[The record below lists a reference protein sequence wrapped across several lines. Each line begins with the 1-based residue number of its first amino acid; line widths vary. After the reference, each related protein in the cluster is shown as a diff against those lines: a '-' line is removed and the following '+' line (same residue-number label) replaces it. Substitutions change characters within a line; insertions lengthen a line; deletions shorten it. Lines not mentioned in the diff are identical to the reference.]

1 MAILRYILKRLLFV
15 IPQLLGIL
23 FVSFFLIKLI
33 PGDPAV
39 LMLGPNATADA
50 VAKLRAEM
58 GLDLPV
64 IQQFGIYLKNVAQG
78 DLGMSWQ
85 TAKPVLVDLAERFP
99 ATLELVTLSLILAI
113 VIGLGLGIA
122 SAMRPKGILRKVAN
136 YYGLLAGAVPDFWLA
151 LVFIFL
157 FYSVL
162 NWVPAPLGRYSIM
175 MIAPPTVTGSI
186 LIDSILAG
194 QWDVFRSA
202 LGHLILPV
210 ATLGLVNAGP
220 ILKVTQSSMDRALSS
235 DFMAYA
241 RMNGLPRRMI
251 RAQALR
257 AAAPNVITII
267 SVLYSFTIGA
277 AVLVEIVFGWGG
289 AGQYAVAGVLN
300 ADLNPVLGFVIFSAI
315 LSLIVYLITDLLYY
329 ALDPRTRG

>member
-1 MAILRYILKRLLFV
+1 MQILRYILKRLLFV
-15 IPQLLGIL
+15 IPQMLGIL
-23 FVSFFLIKLI
+23 FISFFLIKLI

-64 IQQFGIYLKNVAQG
+64 FQQFMIYLGNVLQG

-85 TAKPVLVDLAERFP
+85 SARPVLSDLMTRFP
-99 ATLELVTLSLILAI
+99 ATLELVTLSLLLAV

-122 SAMRPKGILRKVAN
+122 SAMRPRGAVRKAAN
-136 YYGLLAGAVPDFWLA
+136 YYGLLSGAIPDFWLA
-151 LVFIFL
+151 LVFIFV
-157 FYSVL
+157 FYTL
-162 NWVPAPLGRYSIM
+162 LGWAPAPLGRYSIM
-175 MIAPPTVTGSI
+175 LIPPQTITGSVLVDS
-186 LIDSILAG
+186 LITG
-194 QWDVFRSA
+194 RFDVFMSA
-202 LGHLILPV
+202 LSHLALPV
-210 ATLGLVNAGP
+210 LTLGLVNAGP
-220 ILKVTQSSMDRALSS
+220 ILKATQSSMDRALGS
-235 DFMAYA
+235 DFIAYA

-251 RAQALR
+251 RRQALR
-257 AAAPNVITII
+257 AALPNIITII

-300 ADLNPVLGFVIFSAI
+300 SDLNPVLGFVIFSAV
-315 LSLIVYLITDLLYY
+315 LSLIVYLIVDLLYF

>member
-1 MAILRYILKRLLFV
+1 MQIARYIGKRLLYV
-15 IPQLLGIL
+15 IPQMLGIL

-50 VAKLRAEM
+50 VAKLRTEM
-58 GLDLPV
+58 GLDEPV
-64 IQQFGIYLKNVAQG
+64 FRQFLIYLGDVVQG

-85 TAKPVLVDLAERFP
+85 SARPVLADLMDRFP
-99 ATLELVTLSLILAI
+99 ATLELVTLSLLVAV
-113 VIGLGLGIA
+113 VIGMGLGIA
-122 SAMRPKGILRKVAN
+122 SAMRPRGLLRKISN
-136 YYGLLAGAVPDFWLA
+136 YYGLLSGAVPDFWLA
-151 LVFIFL
+151 LVFIFV
-157 FYSVL
+157 FYSL
-162 NWVPAPLGRYSIM
+162 LQWAPAPLGRYSIM
-175 MIAPPTVTGSI
+175 LLPPETITGSVV
-186 LIDSILAG
+186 IDSLITG
-194 QWDVFRSA
+194 RFDVFFSA
-202 LGHLILPV
+202 LGHLVLPV

-220 ILKVTQSSMDRALSS
+220 ILKVTQTSMDRALSS

-241 RMNGLPRRMI
+241 RMNGLPRKMI
-251 RAQALR
+251 RKQALR
-257 AAAPNVITII
+257 AALPNIITII

-300 ADLNPVLGFVIFSAI
+300 ADLNPVLGFVIFSAV
-315 LSLIVYLITDLLYY
+315 LSLIVYLIVDLLYY